1 MKPIPL
7 PCIPS
12 FYFSILFLYFAG
24 DSVGSSIIPG
34 RDVSPFASVRTVPVF
49 IVEDLRIPSIIPS
62 EPELPILIE
71 DDDDPPVSFG
81 FEESEELRRR
91 LWVEKRPHRVYGGD
105 VRGGGGAGAE
115 GGMGERKNEAGD
127 GMRDSEREG
136 GASGEWIVEGEIK
149 ASDRKGSS
157 RGRGESEGE
166 KEGEG
171 EGEGVYSTV
180 AAALSEAFSIASGRF
195 TKRGSRESG
204 RVPRGENYDGN
215 CRSTVL
221 NDCKFR

>member
-1 MKPIPL
+1 M
-7 PCIPS
+7 
-12 FYFSILFLYFAG
+12 
-24 DSVGSSIIPG
+24 
-34 RDVSPFASVRTVPVF
+34 SPFASVRTVPVF

-127 GMRDSEREG
+127 EMRDSEREG

-149 ASDRKGSS
+149 ASDREGSS
-157 RGRGESEGE
+157 RGRGEC
-166 KEGEG
+166 EG

-204 RVPRGENYDGN
+204 RVLRGENYDGN
-215 CRSTVL
+215 CRSTAL
-221 NDCKFR
+221 NDCKFRWH